1 MPKGKKKTKAK
12 QTKNKPPPQIA
23 AIIWSGHFHFLNW
36 EKEIPL
42 GHLTSV
48 ETTPGGGA
56 AAVSECRAF
65 SSCTK
70 ASPLVSEPEIKAA
83 QGCACVL
90 IYNKVRCK
98 HPPSQKITACTTFW
112 FCAGWQSFWVFVHCF
127 SSSMPSEKSFWRSVS
142 SCTSP
147 CRQLSTRRETIT
159 SIMVGVTVMR
169 TWVEPVV
176 AGSQVASAF
185 YDTALLLVVKNY
197 YNLTNATA
205 PTHALED
212 AQQKAVSNFYIIYN
226 LVLGLSPLVS
236 AYGLSKLGDRMH
248 RKIPI
253 CFSLLG
259 YLCSKTL
266 LLLLILLGWP
276 VEVMYGAAAFNG
288 LTGGFTTFWAGIM
301 ALGSLGSSESRR
313 SLRLIIIELVYGLAG
328 FVGSMASGYL
338 FVGFSDRYREGTLLV
353 SCSIACYAFCFFYS
367 IFVLT
372 VPKAAASCPDKAKSA
387 GEVGSQL
394 PAHTEA
400 PKAGSSQPVE
410 SSSSTP
416 ASPSKLI
423 IAMLFVA
430 AILYDLA
437 VAGAMDVLPLFLLR
451 EPLSWNAVEIGY
463 GNAAG
468 YAIFLTSF
476 LGVFAFSKYL
486 KDITMIMI
494 GVISFSTGI
503 LIMAFVQWTFLFYIG
518 ELNGCLHKWVQAEK
532 GAGCFG
538 IWRTTFALLHHEF
551 QSRDHGR
558 WLHEQFP
565 RRLHYHFPLPTRPFI
580 LLHSA
585 PYDIQR
591 RHTLLP
597 RLSLSPA
604 DL

>member
-1 MPKGKKKTKAK
+1 
-12 QTKNKPPPQIA
+12 
-23 AIIWSGHFHFLNW
+23 
-36 EKEIPL
+36 
-42 GHLTSV
+42 
-48 ETTPGGGA
+48 
-56 AAVSECRAF
+56 
-65 SSCTK
+65 
-70 ASPLVSEPEIKAA
+70 
-83 QGCACVL
+83 
-90 IYNKVRCK
+90 
-98 HPPSQKITACTTFW
+98 
-112 FCAGWQSFWVFVHCF
+112 
-127 SSSMPSEKSFWRSVS
+127 
-142 SCTSP
+142 
-147 CRQLSTRRETIT
+147 
-159 SIMVGVTVMR
+159 MVGVTVMR

-276 VEVMYGAAAFNG
+276 IEVMYGAAAFNG
-288 LTGGFTTFWAGIM
+288 LTGGFTTFWAGVM

-353 SCSIACYAFCFFYS
+353 SCSIACYAFCLFYS

-400 PKAGSSQPVE
+400 AKAGSSQPVE

-423 IAMLFVA
+423 IGMLFVA

-518 ELNGCLHKWVQAEK
+518 ELNGCLHK
-532 GAGCFG
+532 
-538 IWRTTFALLHHEF
+538 
-551 QSRDHGR
+551 
-558 WLHEQFP
+558 
-565 RRLHYHFPLPTRPFI
+565 
-580 LLHSA
+580 
-585 PYDIQR
+585 
-591 RHTLLP
+591 
-597 RLSLSPA
+597 
-604 DL
+604 